1 MKKRKSFTKSHHKAA
16 IKRLIYENGSL
27 SRTEIQ
33 KKMSIRPASIT
44 QLTRE
49 LMEENILIEKGLG
62 KNEKGKKQR
71 LLTLNPNGGTVIGIE
86 FDPQF
91 IYGLLIDFENKII
104 GEMNYTLPEGT
115 TGNQIVVLLKKT
127 IHQLIHI
134 GSTHLPP
141 LLGIGIADPG
151 LVDRERGISLFCSQ
165 INDWRNVPLREL
177 MEKEFHL
184 PVYIEGN
191 TNCKLLAE
199 SLFGAGRNFQN
210 QIYID
215 LSYGIGASL
224 MTHGSFYYGAQ
235 GLAGELGHVQYD
247 KSGPICSCGNHG
259 CLEMFVSSSAVMR
272 SIKNAVLHGVIS
284 PFLDQIR
291 ENSEFL
297 SIQSFIQA
305 ANENDKFCISLVEEM
320 GRTLGEVIANLVNFL
335 NPEAIL
341 IGGELADLGVL
352 ILNPVKGTVRR
363 QSLELATRNLSF
375 KIAEIKDRPAARGAA
390 SLVLNQLFKGN
401 EFFDLSFS

>member
-1 MKKRKSFTKSHHKAA
+1 MEKRKSFAKSHHKAA

-33 KKMSIRPASIT
+33 QKTGIRPASIT

-49 LMEENILIEKGLG
+49 LIEEKILIEKGLG
-62 KNEKGKKQR
+62 NNQKGKKQR

-86 FDPQF
+86 FDPQS
-91 IYGLLIDFENKII
+91 IHGLLIDLENKII
-104 GEMNYTLPEGT
+104 SEKNYTLPEEA
-115 TGNQIVVLLKKT
+115 TGNQFVEQLKKT
-127 IHQLIHI
+127 IHQLIHADP
-134 GSTHLPP
+134 THMTP

-151 LVDRERGISLFCSQ
+151 LVDREQGVSLFCSQ
-165 INDWRNVPLREL
+165 IADWRDVPLRQI
-177 MEKEFHL
+177 MEKEFQL
-184 PVYIEGN
+184 PIYVEGN

-235 GLAGELGHVQYD
+235 GLAGELGHIQYD
-247 KSGPICSCGNHG
+247 KSGPICSCGSHG

-272 SIKNAVLHGVIS
+272 SIKNAIQHGVIS
-284 PFLDQIR
+284 PYLDHIR
-291 ENSEFL
+291 ENTAFL
-297 SIQSFIQA
+297 SIHSFIKA
-305 ANENDKFCISLVEEM
+305 ANENDKFCASLVEEM
-320 GRTLGEVIANLVNFL
+320 GRTLGEVIANVVNLL

-341 IGGELADLGVL
+341 IGGELADLGDL
-352 ILNPVKGTVRR
+352 IINPVKGTVRR
-363 QSLELATRNLSF
+363 QSLELATRNLAF
-375 KIAEIKDRPAARGAA
+375 KVAEIKDRPASRGAA
-390 SLVLNQLFKGN
+390 SLVLNQVFKGN
-401 EFFDLSFS
+401 ELF

>member
-1 MKKRKSFTKSHHKAA
+1 MEKRKSFAKSHHKAT
-16 IKRLIYENGSL
+16 IKRLIYENGPL
-27 SRTEIQ
+27 SRTDIH
-33 KKMSIRPASIT
+33 KKIGIRPASIT
-44 QLTRE
+44 QLTKE
-49 LMEENILIEKGLG
+49 LIQEKILIEKGLG
-62 KNEKGKKQR
+62 NNRKGKKQR
-71 LLTLNPNGGTVIGIE
+71 LLTLNPQGGMVIGVE
-86 FDPQF
+86 FDPHS
-91 IYGLLIDFENKII
+91 IHGLLIDLENKII
-104 GEMNYTLPEGT
+104 NEKEYSILEGT
-115 TGNQIVVLLKKT
+115 AGNQIVDLLKKT
-127 IHQLIHI
+127 INQLINWN
-134 GSTHLPP
+134 SEQLPQ

-151 LVDRERGISLFCSQ
+151 MVDRERGISLFCSQ

-235 GLAGELGHVQYD
+235 GLAGELGHVQFD
-247 KSGPICSCGNHG
+247 KSGPICSCGSRG
-259 CLEMFVSSSAVMR
+259 CLEMYVSSSAVMR
-272 SIKNAVLHGVIS
+272 SVKNALQHGVIS
-284 PFLDQIR
+284 PYLDQIR
-291 ENSEFL
+291 ENSAHL
-297 SIQSFIQA
+297 SIPTFIKA
-305 ANENDKFCISLVEEM
+305 AKENDKFCSNLVEEM
-320 GRTLGEVIANLVNFL
+320 GRTLGEVVANVVNFF

-341 IGGELADLGVL
+341 LGGELVDLGDL
-352 ILNPVKGTVRR
+352 IINPVKGTVRR

-390 SLVLNQLFKGN
+390 SLVLNQVFK
-401 EFFDLSFS
+401 EVKFSN